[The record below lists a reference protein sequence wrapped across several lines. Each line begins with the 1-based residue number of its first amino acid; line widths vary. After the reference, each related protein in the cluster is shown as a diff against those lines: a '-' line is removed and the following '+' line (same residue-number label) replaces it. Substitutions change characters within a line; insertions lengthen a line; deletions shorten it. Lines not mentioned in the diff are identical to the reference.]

1 MDKKR
6 IRVYCCEDS
15 LEGILSAVH
24 EAYYS
29 RYGHKFIR
37 ISEDDNMNLDLF
49 CDYVDVATD
58 YEKAESVATSIRKK
72 ISYQSWEVVMYSSL
86 CRRQGKGQDIYRFLN
101 YGFEIGGRV
110 VDCLGEEHVRR
121 VMYDRKTVSRELDR
135 MMGFTRFMELKDG
148 SLLAKIGP
156 KNNLVPLLAPH
167 FADRFPEE
175 KWAIVDVNRGMIA
188 VHYPNLG
195 WNLMKGE
202 WNDSFL
208 ADMLSGEEKRMR
220 QCWQTFHDTIAI
232 ESRTNLKLQQQ
243 MMPKYYRTY
252 MTETFDNSSGY
263 FTK

>member
-1 MDKKR
+1 
-6 IRVYCCEDS
+6 
-15 LEGILSAVH
+15 
-24 EAYYS
+24 
-29 RYGHKFIR
+29 
-37 ISEDDNMNLDLF
+37 
-49 CDYVDVATD
+49 
-58 YEKAESVATSIRKK
+58 
-72 ISYQSWEVVMYSSL
+72 
-86 CRRQGKGQDIYRFLN
+86 
-101 YGFEIGGRV
+101 
-110 VDCLGEEHVRR
+110 
-121 VMYDRKTVSRELDR
+121 
-135 MMGFTRFMELKDG
+135 MELKDG